1 MESVVRFFFMP
12 ILSIVEQLY
21 LSFRCVERSKELFLT
36 CLLLMSFCLFFYFVD
51 RQACEKKILSNLLM
65 PFSELS
71 LRPGESHLSCFN
83 CLCLCERCIEEAKMV
98 TSLYFILFF

>member
-1 MESVVRFFFMP
+1 MFLSGGLKWNLWSDFFFMP

-71 LRPGESHLSCFN
+71 LRPGERAI
-83 CLCLCERCIEEAKMV
+83 CLVLTACVFVRDVSKKQKW
-98 TSLYFILFF
+98 

>member
-1 MESVVRFFFMP
+1 MFLSGGLKWNLWSDFFFMP

-71 LRPGESHLSCFN
+71 LRPGERAI
-83 CLCLCERCIEEAKMV
+83 CLVLTACVFVRDVSKKQQW
-98 TSLYFILFF
+98 

>member
-1 MESVVRFFFMP
+1 MFLSGGLKWNLWSDFFFMP

-36 CLLLMSFCLFFYFVD
+36 CLLLMSFCLFFFFVD

-71 LRPGESHLSCFN
+71 LRPGERAICLVLTACVFVRDLS
-83 CLCLCERCIEEAKMV
+83 KKQKW
-98 TSLYFILFF
+98 

>member
-1 MESVVRFFFMP
+1 MP

-71 LRPGESHLSCFN
+71 LRPGERAICLVLTACVFVRDLS
-83 CLCLCERCIEEAKMV
+83 KKQKW
-98 TSLYFILFF
+98 

>member
-1 MESVVRFFFMP
+1 MP

-71 LRPGESHLSCFN
+71 LRPGERAI
-83 CLCLCERCIEEAKMV
+83 CLVLTACVFVRDVSKKQQW
-98 TSLYFILFF
+98 

>member
-1 MESVVRFFFMP
+1 MP

-71 LRPGESHLSCFN
+71 LRPGERAI
-83 CLCLCERCIEEAKMV
+83 CLVLTACVFVRDVSKKQKW
-98 TSLYFILFF
+98 

>member
-71 LRPGESHLSCFN
+71 LRPGERAICLVLTACVFVRDLS
-83 CLCLCERCIEEAKMV
+83 KKQKW
-98 TSLYFILFF
+98 

>member
-1 MESVVRFFFMP
+1 MFLSGGLKWNLWSDFFFMP

-71 LRPGESHLSCFN
+71 LRPGERAICLVLTACVFVRDLS
-83 CLCLCERCIEEAKMV
+83 KKQKW
-98 TSLYFILFF
+98 

>member
-1 MESVVRFFFMP
+1 MFLSGGLKWNLWSDFFFMP

-36 CLLLMSFCLFFYFVD
+36 CLLLMSFCLFFFFVD
-51 RQACEKKILSNLLM
+51 RQACEKNILSNLLM

-71 LRPGESHLSCFN
+71 LRPGERAI
-83 CLCLCERCIEEAKMV
+83 CLVLTACVFVRDVSKKQQW
-98 TSLYFILFF
+98 

>member
-1 MESVVRFFFMP
+1 MP

-36 CLLLMSFCLFFYFVD
+36 CLLLRSFCLFFFYFVD

-71 LRPGESHLSCFN
+71 LRPGERAI
-83 CLCLCERCIEEAKMV
+83 CLVLTACVFVRDVSKKQKW
-98 TSLYFILFF
+98 

>member
-71 LRPGESHLSCFN
+71 LRPGERAI
-83 CLCLCERCIEEAKMV
+83 CLVLTACVFVRDVSKKQKW
-98 TSLYFILFF
+98 